1 MPLLIEQHK
10 HRRYLLS
17 YEQAKTELFALAHFV
32 GASAWSQDEQI
43 RALRRDARQLYDT
56 LREYNW
62 STGWPP

>member
-1 MPLLIEQHK
+1 MPLLIESHK

-17 YEQAKTELFALAHFV
+17 YEQAMTALFALAHFV
-32 GASAWSQDEQI
+32 GCSAYSKDEQVKQL
-43 RALRRDARQLYDT
+43 RAEARALYDT